1 MIMQPSTNESILKK
15 NLKSLSVF
23 NISVGERISNEF
35 LPTVSKTSESPV
47 LSSDSVDKSGSSS
60 ASSRSESSDSTGHP
74 GSLPTSRI
82 STPSLEIKTSKTG
95 YPVLTADGIALH
107 SLIDPITEAKRLLEG
122 LKKEDEERVFLFF
135 GAGIGYVIQESL
147 KFKKLTA
154 VWMEVEPRIIRYALS
169 IFDYSEFL
177 ESGRLRILLAPI
189 LEQDLYAAFRGISGF
204 PISFIPHR
212 GSNQWKKDSYEEL
225 RLMSE
230 GFFHK
235 KDVNISTLTRF
246 EKIWTRNFISNL
258 PELAQM
264 QPVGSL
270 FGLCKGKVDVLVCGA
285 GPSLILSL
293 DDIRTYRKNL
303 ILIAVDTALTILW
316 NAGIDPD
323 LFFSVDPQALN
334 TKYLEGYNGNAKIVF
349 DPTSSYHSLR
359 LPGKFKKGFFT
370 SSPFPLVK
378 ILSSKPEEEI
388 GVVDFGGSVSTNA
401 TSLAEKMEAKNILL
415 VGQDLSFPGKLAHC
429 KGAVLE
435 ERLNHIESRKL
446 RREYHNH
453 KQMTALPI
461 KRTKSIRGEEI
472 QTNEKLLIFKR
483 WFEEHPK
490 KNPWFNLGKDGVILE
505 GIPNADFSEYM
516 QKNEC
521 DLEFVRLTRDKIH
534 KISDT
539 FGFDPPV
546 RESIPEKKRDYVS
559 VENKIESEFPIKNT
573 IIKKNR
579 FNTQEKILS
588 ELKTLFEQLKGFSE
602 KVTRG
607 RILSAR
613 LYSQV
618 QAEDKFKDQ
627 ILEHLKEMDH
637 IDEEVS
643 SRKGLTEILGMS
655 IQRTV
660 LMITEGYEGGLNLEE
675 KKNERLGIAKKSLLL
690 YQGLE
695 DACKLHSKLIGKAIT
710 RLSRTTD
717 SY

>member
-1 MIMQPSTNESILKK
+1 MIYSVPDESVLQK
-15 NLKSLSVF
+15 NLKT
-23 NISVGERISNEF
+23 
-35 LPTVSKTSESPV
+35 LPSSIEEKILRSPLPVSM
-47 LSSDSVDKSGSSS
+47 
-60 ASSRSESSDSTGHP
+60 
-74 GSLPTSRI
+74 
-82 STPSLEIKTSKTG
+82 EIKTSKTG
-95 YPVLTADGIALH
+95 HPVLIADGIALH
-107 SLIDPITEAKRLLEG
+107 SLIDPITESKRLLVG

-135 GAGIGYVIQESL
+135 GAGIGYVVQESL
-147 KFKKLTA
+147 KFKNLIA
-154 VWMEVEPRIIRYALS
+154 VWMEAEPAVIRYALS
-169 IFDYSEFL
+169 LFDYSEFL

-189 LEQDLYAAFRGISGF
+189 LEDDLYAAFRGISGF

-212 GSNQWKKDSYEEL
+212 GSNQWKKDSYQEL
-225 RLMSE
+225 RLISE

-235 KDVNISTLTRF
+235 KDVNISTLVRF
-246 EKIWTRNFISNL
+246 EKIWTRNFIFNL
-258 PELAQM
+258 PELARM
-264 QPVGSL
+264 QPIGSL
-270 FGLCKGKVDVLVCGA
+270 FGLCKGKADILVCGA

-293 DDIRTYRKNL
+293 EDIRTYRKNL
-303 ILIAVDTALTILW
+303 ILIAVDTALTVLW

-370 SSPFPLVK
+370 SSPFPLIK

-388 GVVDFGGSVSTNA
+388 GAVDFGGSVSTNSV
-401 TSLAEKMEAKNILL
+401 SLAEKMEARNILL
-415 VGQDLSFPGKLAHC
+415 VGQDLSFPNKLAHC

-453 KQMTALPI
+453 KQMTALPV
-461 KRTKSIRGEEI
+461 KRTRSIRGEEI
-472 QTNEKLLIFKR
+472 RTNEKLLIFKK

-490 KNPWFNLGKDGVILE
+490 KNPWFNFGKDGVILE

-516 QKNEC
+516 QKKEC
-521 DLEFVRLTRDKIH
+521 DLEFVRSIKYKIH
-534 KISDT
+534 NIANV
-539 FGFDPPV
+539 FEFD
-546 RESIPEKKRDYVS
+546 SPEKESAFEGKSDRVS
-559 VENKIESEFPIKNT
+559 AGYKVESEVSIQNT
-573 IIKKNR
+573 TVGKTPS
-579 FNTQEKILS
+579 NTQERILS
-588 ELKTLFEQLKGFSE
+588 ELKVLFEQLKGFSE

-613 LYSQV
+613 LYSQI

-627 ILEHLKEMDH
+627 ILKHLKEMDR

-660 LMITEGYEGGLNLEE
+660 LMITEGYEGGLSLEE

-695 DACKLHSKLIGKAIT
+695 DACKLHSKLIGKTIT
-710 RLSRTTD
+710 ILKARLKT
-717 SY
+717 

>member
-1 MIMQPSTNESILKK
+1 MIYSVPDESVLQK
-15 NLKSLSVF
+15 NLKTLPSSVEEK
-23 NISVGERISNEF
+23 ILRSP
-35 LPTVSKTSESPV
+35 LPVSM
-47 LSSDSVDKSGSSS
+47 
-60 ASSRSESSDSTGHP
+60 
-74 GSLPTSRI
+74 
-82 STPSLEIKTSKTG
+82 EIKTSKTG
-95 YPVLTADGIALH
+95 HPVLIADGIALH
-107 SLIDPITEAKRLLEG
+107 SLIDPITESKRLLVG

-135 GAGIGYVIQESL
+135 GAGIGYVVQESL
-147 KFKKLTA
+147 KFKNLIA
-154 VWMEVEPRIIRYALS
+154 VWMEAEPAVIRYALS
-169 IFDYSEFL
+169 LFDYSEFL

-189 LEQDLYAAFRGISGF
+189 LEDDLYAAFRGISGF

-212 GSNQWKKDSYEEL
+212 GSNQWKKDSYQEL
-225 RLMSE
+225 RLISE

-235 KDVNISTLTRF
+235 KDVNISTLVRF
-246 EKIWTRNFISNL
+246 EKIWTRNFIFNL
-258 PELAQM
+258 PELARM
-264 QPVGSL
+264 QPIGSL
-270 FGLCKGKVDVLVCGA
+270 FGLCKGKADILVCGA

-293 DDIRTYRKNL
+293 EDIRTYRKNL
-303 ILIAVDTALTILW
+303 ILIAVDTALTVLW

-370 SSPFPLVK
+370 SSPFPLIK

-388 GVVDFGGSVSTNA
+388 GAVDFGGSVSTNSV
-401 TSLAEKMEAKNILL
+401 SLAEKMEARNILL
-415 VGQDLSFPGKLAHC
+415 VGQDLSFPNKLAHC

-453 KQMTALPI
+453 KQMTALPV
-461 KRTKSIRGEEI
+461 KRTRSIRGEEI
-472 QTNEKLLIFKR
+472 RTNEKLLIFKK

-490 KNPWFNLGKDGVILE
+490 KNPWFNFGKDGVILE

-521 DLEFVRLTRDKIH
+521 DLEFVRSIKYKIH
-534 KISDT
+534 NIANV
-539 FGFDPPV
+539 FEFD
-546 RESIPEKKRDYVS
+546 SPEKESVFEGKSDRVS
-559 VENKIESEFPIKNT
+559 AEYKVESEVSIQNT
-573 IIKKNR
+573 TVGKTPS
-579 FNTQEKILS
+579 NTQERILS
-588 ELKTLFEQLKGFSE
+588 ELKVLFEQLKGFSE

-613 LYSQV
+613 LYSQI

-627 ILEHLKEMDH
+627 ILKHLKEMDR

-660 LMITEGYEGGLNLEE
+660 LMITEGYEGGLSLEE

-695 DACKLHSKLIGKAIT
+695 DACKLHSKLIGKTIT
-710 RLSRTTD
+710 ILKARLKT
-717 SY
+717 

>member
-1 MIMQPSTNESILKK
+1 MIYSVPDESVLQK
-15 NLKSLSVF
+15 NLKTLPSSVEEK
-23 NISVGERISNEF
+23 ILRSP
-35 LPTVSKTSESPV
+35 LPVSM
-47 LSSDSVDKSGSSS
+47 
-60 ASSRSESSDSTGHP
+60 
-74 GSLPTSRI
+74 
-82 STPSLEIKTSKTG
+82 EIKTSKTG
-95 YPVLTADGIALH
+95 HPVLIADGIALH
-107 SLIDPITEAKRLLEG
+107 SLIDPITESKRLLVG

-135 GAGIGYVIQESL
+135 GAGIGYVVQESL
-147 KFKKLTA
+147 KFKNLTA
-154 VWMEVEPRIIRYALS
+154 VWMEAEPAVIRYALS
-169 IFDYSEFL
+169 LFDYSEFL

-189 LEQDLYAAFRGISGF
+189 LEDDLYAAFCGISGF

-212 GSNQWKKDSYEEL
+212 GSNQWKKDSYQEL
-225 RLMSE
+225 RLISE

-235 KDVNISTLTRF
+235 KDVNISTLVRF
-246 EKIWTRNFISNL
+246 EKIWTRNFIFNL
-258 PELAQM
+258 PELARM
-264 QPVGSL
+264 QPIGSL
-270 FGLCKGKVDVLVCGA
+270 FGLCKGKADILVCGA

-293 DDIRTYRKNL
+293 EDIRTYRKNL
-303 ILIAVDTALTILW
+303 ILIAVDTALTVLW

-370 SSPFPLVK
+370 SSPFPLIK

-388 GVVDFGGSVSTNA
+388 GAVDFGGSVSTNSV
-401 TSLAEKMEAKNILL
+401 SLAEKMEARNILL
-415 VGQDLSFPGKLAHC
+415 VGQDLSFPNKLAHC

-453 KQMTALPI
+453 KQMTALPV
-461 KRTKSIRGEEI
+461 KRTRSIRGEEI
-472 QTNEKLLIFKR
+472 RTNEKLLIFKK

-490 KNPWFNLGKDGVILE
+490 KNPWFNFGKDGVILE

-521 DLEFVRLTRDKIH
+521 DLEFVRSIKYKIH
-534 KISDT
+534 NIANV
-539 FGFDPPV
+539 FEFD
-546 RESIPEKKRDYVS
+546 SPEKESVFEGKSDRVS
-559 VENKIESEFPIKNT
+559 AEYKVESEVSIQNT
-573 IIKKNR
+573 TVGKTPS
-579 FNTQEKILS
+579 NTQERILS
-588 ELKTLFEQLKGFSE
+588 ELKVLFEQLKGFSE

-613 LYSQV
+613 LYSQI

-627 ILEHLKEMDH
+627 ILKHLKEMDR

-660 LMITEGYEGGLNLEE
+660 LMITEGYEGGLSLEE

-695 DACKLHSKLIGKAIT
+695 DACKLHSKLIGKTIT
-710 RLSRTTD
+710 ILKARLKT
-717 SY
+717 

>member
-1 MIMQPSTNESILKK
+1 MIYSVPDESVLQK
-15 NLKSLSVF
+15 NLKTLPSSVEEK
-23 NISVGERISNEF
+23 ILRSP
-35 LPTVSKTSESPV
+35 LPV
-47 LSSDSVDKSGSSS
+47 LM
-60 ASSRSESSDSTGHP
+60 
-74 GSLPTSRI
+74 
-82 STPSLEIKTSKTG
+82 EIKTSKTG
-95 YPVLTADGIALH
+95 HPVLIADGIALH
-107 SLIDPITEAKRLLEG
+107 SLIDPITESKRLLVG

-135 GAGIGYVIQESL
+135 GAGIGYVVQESL
-147 KFKKLTA
+147 KFKNLTA
-154 VWMEVEPRIIRYALS
+154 VWMEAEPAVIRYALS
-169 IFDYSEFL
+169 LFDYSEFL

-189 LEQDLYAAFRGISGF
+189 LEDDLYAAFRGISGF

-212 GSNQWKKDSYEEL
+212 GSNQWKKDSYQEL
-225 RLMSE
+225 RLISE

-235 KDVNISTLTRF
+235 KDVNISTLVRF
-246 EKIWTRNFISNL
+246 EKIWTRNFIFNL
-258 PELAQM
+258 PELARM
-264 QPVGSL
+264 QPIGSL
-270 FGLCKGKVDVLVCGA
+270 FGLCKGKADILVCGA

-293 DDIRTYRKNL
+293 EDIRTYRKNL
-303 ILIAVDTALTILW
+303 ILIAVDTALTVLW

-370 SSPFPLVK
+370 SSPFPLIK

-388 GVVDFGGSVSTNA
+388 GAVDFGGSVSTNSV
-401 TSLAEKMEAKNILL
+401 SLAEKMEARNILL
-415 VGQDLSFPGKLAHC
+415 VGQDLSFPNKLAHC

-453 KQMTALPI
+453 KQMTALPV
-461 KRTKSIRGEEI
+461 KRTRSIRGEEI
-472 QTNEKLLIFKR
+472 RTNEKLLIFKK

-490 KNPWFNLGKDGVILE
+490 KNPWFNFGKDGVILE

-521 DLEFVRLTRDKIH
+521 DLEFVRSIKYEIH
-534 KISDT
+534 NIANV
-539 FGFDPPV
+539 FEFD
-546 RESIPEKKRDYVS
+546 SPEKESAFEGKSDRVS
-559 VENKIESEFPIKNT
+559 AEYKVESEVSIQNT
-573 IIKKNR
+573 TVGKTPS
-579 FNTQEKILS
+579 NTQERILS
-588 ELKTLFEQLKGFSE
+588 ELKVLFEQLKGFSE

-613 LYSQV
+613 LYSQI

-627 ILEHLKEMDH
+627 ILKHLKEMDR

-660 LMITEGYEGGLNLEE
+660 LMITEGYEGGLSLEE

-695 DACKLHSKLIGKAIT
+695 DACKLHSKLIGKTIT
-710 RLSRTTD
+710 ILKARLKT
-717 SY
+717 

>member
-1 MIMQPSTNESILKK
+1 MIYSVPDESILEK
-15 NLKSLSVF
+15 NFKSLSSS
-23 NISVGERISNEF
+23 IKEKILR
-35 LPTVSKTSESPV
+35 SP
-47 LSSDSVDKSGSSS
+47 SP
-60 ASSRSESSDSTGHP
+60 ASM
-74 GSLPTSRI
+74 
-82 STPSLEIKTSKTG
+82 EIKTSKTG
-95 YPVLTADGIALH
+95 YPVLIADGIALH
-107 SLIDPITEAKRLLEG
+107 SLMDPIMESKRLLEG

-135 GAGIGYVIQESL
+135 GAGIGYVVQESL
-147 KFKKLTA
+147 KFKNLTA

-177 ESGRLRILLAPI
+177 KSERLRILLTPI

-264 QPVGSL
+264 QPIGSL
-270 FGLCKGKVDVLVCGA
+270 FGLCKGKVDILVCGA

-293 DDIRTYRKNL
+293 NDIRTYRKNF
-303 ILIAVDTALTILW
+303 ILIAVDTALMVLW
-316 NAGIDPD
+316 KAGIDPD
-323 LFFSVDPQALN
+323 LVFSVDPQALN

-370 SSPFPLVK
+370 SSPFPLIK

-388 GVVDFGGSVSTNA
+388 GAIDFGGSVSTNT
-401 TSLAEKMEAKNILL
+401 TSLAEKMEARNILL

-453 KQMTALPI
+453 KQMTALPA
-461 KRTKSIRGEEI
+461 KRAKSIRGGEI
-472 QTNEKLLIFKR
+472 RTNEKLLIFKK

-490 KNPWFNLGKDGVILE
+490 KNPWFNFGKDGVVLE

-539 FGFDPPV
+539 FEFDFPI
-546 RESIPEKKRDYVS
+546 RESISEKKNNYDAS
-559 VENKIESEFPIKNT
+559 TENKIESEFPIKNT
-573 IIKKNR
+573 TIKVTRSNR
-579 FNTQEKILS
+579 QEQILS

-602 KVTRG
+602 KVTKG

-618 QAEDKFKDQ
+618 RAEDKFKDQ
-627 ILEHLKEMDH
+627 ILKHLKEMDH

-695 DACKLHSKLIGKAIT
+695 EACKLHSKLIGKAIT
-710 RLSRTTD
+710 RLSRMTTD
-717 SY
+717 PNSG

>member
-1 MIMQPSTNESILKK
+1 MIYSVPDESVLQK
-15 NLKSLSVF
+15 NLKTLPSSVEEK
-23 NISVGERISNEF
+23 ILRS
-35 LPTVSKTSESPV
+35 PSPV
-47 LSSDSVDKSGSSS
+47 SM
-60 ASSRSESSDSTGHP
+60 
-74 GSLPTSRI
+74 
-82 STPSLEIKTSKTG
+82 EIKTSKTG
-95 YPVLTADGIALH
+95 HPVLIADGIALH
-107 SLIDPITEAKRLLEG
+107 SLIDPITESKRLLVG

-135 GAGIGYVIQESL
+135 GAGIGYVVQESL
-147 KFKKLTA
+147 KFKNLTA
-154 VWMEVEPRIIRYALS
+154 VWMEAEPAVIRYALS
-169 IFDYSEFL
+169 LFDYSEFL

-189 LEQDLYAAFRGISGF
+189 LEDDLYAAFRGISGF

-212 GSNQWKKDSYEEL
+212 GSNQWKKDSYQEL
-225 RLMSE
+225 RFISE

-235 KDVNISTLTRF
+235 KDVNISTLVRF
-246 EKIWTRNFISNL
+246 EKIWTRNFIFNL
-258 PELAQM
+258 PELARM
-264 QPVGSL
+264 QPIGSL
-270 FGLCKGKVDVLVCGA
+270 FGLCKGKADILVCGA

-293 DDIRTYRKNL
+293 EDIRTYRKNL
-303 ILIAVDTALTILW
+303 ILIAVDTALTVLW

-370 SSPFPLVK
+370 SSPFPLIK

-388 GVVDFGGSVSTNA
+388 GAVDFGGSVSTNSV
-401 TSLAEKMEAKNILL
+401 SLAEKMEARNILL
-415 VGQDLSFPGKLAHC
+415 VGQDLSFPNKLAHC

-453 KQMTALPI
+453 KQMTALPV
-461 KRTKSIRGEEI
+461 KRTRSIRGEEI
-472 QTNEKLLIFKR
+472 RTNEKLLIFKK

-490 KNPWFNLGKDGVILE
+490 KNPWFNFGKDGVILE

-521 DLEFVRLTRDKIH
+521 DLEFVRSIKYKIH
-534 KISDT
+534 NIANA
-539 FGFDPPV
+539 FEFD
-546 RESIPEKKRDYVS
+546 SPEKESAFEGKSDRVS
-559 VENKIESEFPIKNT
+559 AGYKVESEVSIQNT
-573 IIKKNR
+573 TVGKTPS
-579 FNTQEKILS
+579 NTQERILS
-588 ELKTLFEQLKGFSE
+588 ELKVLFEQLKGFSE

-613 LYSQV
+613 LYSQI

-627 ILEHLKEMDH
+627 ILKHLKEMDR

-660 LMITEGYEGGLNLEE
+660 LMITEGYEGGLSLEE

-695 DACKLHSKLIGKAIT
+695 DACKLHSKLIGKTIT
-710 RLSRTTD
+710 ILKARLKT
-717 SY
+717 

>member
-1 MIMQPSTNESILKK
+1 MIYSVPDESVLQK
-15 NLKSLSVF
+15 NLKT
-23 NISVGERISNEF
+23 
-35 LPTVSKTSESPV
+35 LPSSIEEKILRSPLPVSM
-47 LSSDSVDKSGSSS
+47 
-60 ASSRSESSDSTGHP
+60 
-74 GSLPTSRI
+74 
-82 STPSLEIKTSKTG
+82 EIKTSKTG
-95 YPVLTADGIALH
+95 HPVLIADGIALH
-107 SLIDPITEAKRLLEG
+107 SLIDPITESKRLLVG

-135 GAGIGYVIQESL
+135 GAGIGYVVQESL
-147 KFKKLTA
+147 KFKNLIA
-154 VWMEVEPRIIRYALS
+154 VWMEAEPAVIRYALS
-169 IFDYSEFL
+169 LFDYSEFL

-189 LEQDLYAAFRGISGF
+189 LEDDLYAAFRGISGF

-212 GSNQWKKDSYEEL
+212 GSNQWKKDSYQEL
-225 RLMSE
+225 RLISE

-235 KDVNISTLTRF
+235 KDVNISTLVRF
-246 EKIWTRNFISNL
+246 EKIWTRNFIFNL
-258 PELAQM
+258 PELARM
-264 QPVGSL
+264 QPIGSL
-270 FGLCKGKVDVLVCGA
+270 FGLCKGKADILVCGA

-293 DDIRTYRKNL
+293 EDIRTYRKNL
-303 ILIAVDTALTILW
+303 ILIAVDTALTVLW

-370 SSPFPLVK
+370 SSPFPLIK

-388 GVVDFGGSVSTNA
+388 GAVDFGGSVSTNSV
-401 TSLAEKMEAKNILL
+401 SLAEKMEARNILL
-415 VGQDLSFPGKLAHC
+415 VGQDLSFPNKLAHC

-453 KQMTALPI
+453 KQMTALPV
-461 KRTKSIRGEEI
+461 KRTRSIRGEEI
-472 QTNEKLLIFKR
+472 RTNEKLLIFKK

-490 KNPWFNLGKDGVILE
+490 KNPWFNFGKDGVILE

-521 DLEFVRLTRDKIH
+521 DLEFVRSIKYKIH
-534 KISDT
+534 NIANV
-539 FGFDPPV
+539 FEFD
-546 RESIPEKKRDYVS
+546 SPEKESVFEGKSDRVS
-559 VENKIESEFPIKNT
+559 AEYKVESEVSIQNT
-573 IIKKNR
+573 TVGKTPS
-579 FNTQEKILS
+579 NTQERILS
-588 ELKTLFEQLKGFSE
+588 ELKVLFEQLKGFSE

-613 LYSQV
+613 LYSQI

-627 ILEHLKEMDH
+627 ILKHLKEMDR

-660 LMITEGYEGGLNLEE
+660 LMITEGYEGGLSLEE

-695 DACKLHSKLIGKAIT
+695 DACKLHSKLIGKTIT
-710 RLSRTTD
+710 ILKARLKT
-717 SY
+717 

>member
-1 MIMQPSTNESILKK
+1 MIYSVPDESVLQK
-15 NLKSLSVF
+15 NLKTLPSSVEEK
-23 NISVGERISNEF
+23 ILRS
-35 LPTVSKTSESPV
+35 PSPV
-47 LSSDSVDKSGSSS
+47 SM
-60 ASSRSESSDSTGHP
+60 
-74 GSLPTSRI
+74 
-82 STPSLEIKTSKTG
+82 EIKTSKTG
-95 YPVLTADGIALH
+95 HPVLIADGIALH
-107 SLIDPITEAKRLLEG
+107 SLIDPITESKRLLVG

-135 GAGIGYVIQESL
+135 GAGIGYVVQESL
-147 KFKKLTA
+147 KFKNLTA
-154 VWMEVEPRIIRYALS
+154 VWMEAEPAVIRYALS
-169 IFDYSEFL
+169 LFDYSEFL

-189 LEQDLYAAFRGISGF
+189 LEDDLYAAFRGISGF

-212 GSNQWKKDSYEEL
+212 GSNQWKKDSYQEL
-225 RLMSE
+225 RLISE

-235 KDVNISTLTRF
+235 KDVNISTLVRF
-246 EKIWTRNFISNL
+246 EKIWTRNFIFNL
-258 PELAQM
+258 PELARM
-264 QPVGSL
+264 QPIGSL
-270 FGLCKGKVDVLVCGA
+270 FGLCKGKADILVCGA

-293 DDIRTYRKNL
+293 EDIRTYRKNL
-303 ILIAVDTALTILW
+303 ILIAVDTALTVLW

-370 SSPFPLVK
+370 SSPFPLIK

-388 GVVDFGGSVSTNA
+388 GAVDFGGSVSTNSV
-401 TSLAEKMEAKNILL
+401 SLAEKMEARNILL
-415 VGQDLSFPGKLAHC
+415 VGQDLSFPNKLAHC

-453 KQMTALPI
+453 KQMTALPV
-461 KRTKSIRGEEI
+461 KRTRSIRGEEI
-472 QTNEKLLIFKR
+472 RTNEKLLIFKK

-490 KNPWFNLGKDGVILE
+490 KNPWFNFGKDGVILE

-521 DLEFVRLTRDKIH
+521 DLEFVRSIKYKIH
-534 KISDT
+534 NIANV
-539 FGFDPPV
+539 FEFD
-546 RESIPEKKRDYVS
+546 SPEKESAFEGKSDRVS
-559 VENKIESEFPIKNT
+559 AEYKVESEVSIQNT
-573 IIKKNR
+573 TVGKTPS
-579 FNTQEKILS
+579 NTQERILS
-588 ELKTLFEQLKGFSE
+588 ELKVLFEQLKGFSE

-613 LYSQV
+613 LYSQI

-627 ILEHLKEMDH
+627 ILKHLKEMDR

-660 LMITEGYEGGLNLEE
+660 LMITEGYEGGLSLEE

-695 DACKLHSKLIGKAIT
+695 DACKLHSKLIGKTIT
-710 RLSRTTD
+710 ILRARLKT
-717 SY
+717 

>member
-1 MIMQPSTNESILKK
+1 MIYSVPDESVLQK
-15 NLKSLSVF
+15 NLKTLPSSVEEK
-23 NISVGERISNEF
+23 ILRSP
-35 LPTVSKTSESPV
+35 LPVSM
-47 LSSDSVDKSGSSS
+47 
-60 ASSRSESSDSTGHP
+60 
-74 GSLPTSRI
+74 
-82 STPSLEIKTSKTG
+82 EIKTSKTG
-95 YPVLTADGIALH
+95 HPVLIADGIALH
-107 SLIDPITEAKRLLEG
+107 SLIDPITESKRLLVG

-135 GAGIGYVIQESL
+135 GAGIGYVVQESL
-147 KFKKLTA
+147 KFKNLTA
-154 VWMEVEPRIIRYALS
+154 VWMEAEPAVIRYALS
-169 IFDYSEFL
+169 LFDYSEFL

-189 LEQDLYAAFRGISGF
+189 LEDDLYAAFCGISGF

-212 GSNQWKKDSYEEL
+212 GSNQWKKDSYQEL
-225 RLMSE
+225 RLISE

-235 KDVNISTLTRF
+235 KDVNISTLVRF
-246 EKIWTRNFISNL
+246 EKIWTRNFIFNL
-258 PELAQM
+258 PELARM
-264 QPVGSL
+264 QPIGSL
-270 FGLCKGKVDVLVCGA
+270 FGLCKGKADILVCGA

-293 DDIRTYRKNL
+293 EDIRTYRKNL
-303 ILIAVDTALTILW
+303 ILIAVDTALTVLW

-370 SSPFPLVK
+370 SSPFPLIK

-388 GVVDFGGSVSTNA
+388 GAVDFGGSVSTNSV
-401 TSLAEKMEAKNILL
+401 SLAEKMEARNILL
-415 VGQDLSFPGKLAHC
+415 VGQDLSFPNKLAHC

-453 KQMTALPI
+453 KQMTALPV
-461 KRTKSIRGEEI
+461 KRTRSIRGEEI
-472 QTNEKLLIFKR
+472 RTNEKLLIFKK

-490 KNPWFNLGKDGVILE
+490 KNPWFNFGKDGVILE

-521 DLEFVRLTRDKIH
+521 DLEFVRSIKYKIH
-534 KISDT
+534 NIANV
-539 FGFDPPV
+539 FEFD
-546 RESIPEKKRDYVS
+546 SPEKESAFEGKSDRVS
-559 VENKIESEFPIKNT
+559 AEYKVESEVSIQNT
-573 IIKKNR
+573 TVGKTPS
-579 FNTQEKILS
+579 NTQERILS
-588 ELKTLFEQLKGFSE
+588 ELKVLFEQLKGFSE

-613 LYSQV
+613 LYSQI

-627 ILEHLKEMDH
+627 ILKHLKEMDR

-660 LMITEGYEGGLNLEE
+660 LMITEGYEGGLSLEE

-695 DACKLHSKLIGKAIT
+695 DACKLHSKLIGKTIT
-710 RLSRTTD
+710 ILKARLKT
-717 SY
+717 